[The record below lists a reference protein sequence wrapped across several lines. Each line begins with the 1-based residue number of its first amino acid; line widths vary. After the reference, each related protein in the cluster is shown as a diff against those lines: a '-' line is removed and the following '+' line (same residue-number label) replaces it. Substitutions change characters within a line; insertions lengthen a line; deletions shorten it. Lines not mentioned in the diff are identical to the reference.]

1 MAEFSEDGLIY
12 RGTIKS
18 MHGNTST
25 VQFID
30 YGNQAVTANEKI
42 FQYDWSKFGTFAGT
56 AFDVRIQGI
65 DLSNADV
72 LDTIEKLGEIAIN
85 LTIVGEGEFLECSTA
100 IVKDGPNLRESL
112 GLLEKPDSPEKSPS
126 EPKES
131 KFEVPFLKM
140 VGRNNFPV
148 QPYALYAPNN
158 AKPSITFC
166 DENFDFDASADFN
179 TSLSKHAQGK
189 FYIDNGSIKAF
200 EIFNKYF
207 YLKRF
212 EIRLLANI
220 EIRTAEFSLNRYSS
234 SKTNNQVKFCIRKE
248 SVTPRNR
255 PADAVFG

>member
-1 MAEFSEDGLIY
+1 MAEFNEDGRIY

-42 FQYDWSKFGTFAGT
+42 FQYDWSKFAKAAGT
-56 AFDVRIQGI
+56 AFDVRIHGI

-72 LDTIEKLGEIAIN
+72 LDRIEKLGEIAIN
-85 LTIVGEGEFLECSTA
+85 LTIVGEGEILECSNA
-100 IVKDGPNLRESL
+100 IVKDGSNLRESL
-112 GLLEKPDSPEKSPS
+112 GLLGRPQSPEKSPPK
-126 EPKES
+126 PKEL

-179 TSLSKHAQGK
+179 TSLSKYAKGS
-189 FYIDNGSIKAF
+189 FYIYTGSIEAF
-200 EIFNKYF
+200 EIFK
-207 YLKRF
+207 
-212 EIRLLANI
+212 I
-220 EIRTAEFSLNRYSS
+220 
-234 SKTNNQVKFCIRKE
+234 
-248 SVTPRNR
+248 
-255 PADAVFG
+255 